1 MVSSSYLARVLP
13 AATLIAL
20 ASIAGCS
27 SPTPTA
33 PTAPANANVAG
44 LWIAA
49 GSDPLRDYR
58 WTLVQSGTTVT
69 GTGTGPHPLGVTI
82 TGTLTGSV
90 AGDTF
95 TFSEEQSWSI
105 NGQTQVEH
113 VHADAMR
120 VTGGSMTGQ
129 VTFLPLFPPY
139 RPVSPIVTMV
149 RLPQGQ

>member
-1 MVSSSYLARVLP
+1 MVSSAYLARVVP
-13 AATLIAL
+13 AATLL
-20 ASIAGCS
+20 AITIIAGCS

-44 LWIAA
+44 IWIEPARN
-49 GSDPLRDYR
+49 SL

-69 GTGTGPHPLGVTI
+69 GTVSGVHPLGVPV
-82 TGTLTGSV
+82 TGTLSGSV

-95 TFSEEQSWSI
+95 TFSGDESWSI
-105 NGQTQVEH
+105 DGLTQVEH

-139 RPVSPIVTMV
+139 RAVSPIVTMM